1 MGFLLSVYF
10 LSAIWHPSKQAICSF
25 NDLQFPGLDIIIVQ
39 YYNIAKILQYLQ
51 YSDDDNHND
60 DNKINYKKYLQR
72 ASCTQCGKITQMSQN
87 HF

>member
-10 LSAIWHPSKQAICSF
+10 LSAIWHTSKQAICSF

-60 DNKINYKKYLQR
+60 DNKINYKKYLHR
-72 ASCTQCGKITQMSQN
+72 GSCTQCGKITQMSQN